1 LLDRILRL
9 INVYETEFMDL
20 MFSVCISFVVK
31 FLTVIGWS
39 FLIIYFVE
47 LYSFEFLINLFL
59 THGVAMILGY
69 FLFKNIFSKY
79 KLNVVFSILVTIFS
93 LISLV
98 LPFIRSN
105 QILFITCVFLAFSLI
120 LNQIKIAKNLFVED
134 LFSPIQSTRI
144 FPVVEASE
152 TLAVILAGLFISL
165 FAYNFTFESIF
176 FICAFMSAFLLPII
190 VMHENSTLKQD
201 FNHLFEFNESSKDS
215 DSEAKLS
222 VIKYVVFFQ
231 VLFFVF
237 LEFQYLYLLDLNYH
251 SSFAIELGFYHVVF
265 GGIAIFFQL
274 FLTSH
279 ILKFLGV
286 VKSMLVSPITLA
298 FLSFLGLFHFNFLS
312 TLILKTNQELS
323 NILHYNAYHSSYY
336 AFDHNSRVR
345 FMELNE
351 AYYRPLALIVGSAF
365 IFLTINLFQSYSY
378 LSFFMI
384 IALLFSIFFALRFK
398 SAYDDYPI
406 NEIKSANSDFKIINA
421 LFILEQNFKSHY
433 IPFLT
438 EFMMKN
444 DLSHSVYSKILYI
457 LNKHLNINYID
468 AYLDLFKNKKYQ
480 LKTCKIIR
488 NILKNYRSQIDDLSI
503 TRSTI
508 LNTYSELF
516 ESTIDMNLKAE
527 ILCFRILADVD
538 IENSLLELSNLN
550 LDSSASLIY
559 ETLSSFDDPMFV
571 KYYKDGWDNLSPLSK
586 YYALSAVNKFQPE
599 LIDKYVFKLF
609 SSNNPLDHSYLLLF
623 LINNKIDYKFELKL
637 ESPVNDFL
645 FNLYKKGIYYACKRV
660 SFNDL
665 KNSRSIWTMLDSKY
679 YLNTILSFF
688 HDRIY
693 ESEFLN
699 SQCKD
704 SIVELRDIYSIIGR
718 HNEVLF
724 LNTVLENI

>member
-1 LLDRILRL
+1 MLDRILRL
-9 INVYETEFMDL
+9 INVYETEFTDL

-47 LYSFEFLINLFL
+47 VYSFQFLVNLFL

-79 KLNVVFSILVTIFS
+79 KLNVVFSILVSMFS
-93 LISLV
+93 LLTLI
-98 LPFIRSN
+98 LPFISSH

-176 FICAFMSAFLLPII
+176 FICAFLSAFLLPII
-190 VMHENSTLKQD
+190 VLHENSTLKQD
-201 FNHLFEFNESSKDS
+201 FNHLFEFNESPTDS
-215 DSEAKLS
+215 DSESKLS
-222 VIKYVVFFQ
+222 VVKFVVFFQ

-251 SSFAIELGFYHVVF
+251 ASFAIELGFYHIVF
-265 GGIAIFFQL
+265 GGLAIFFQL
-274 FLTSH
+274 FLASH
-279 ILKFLGV
+279 ILRFLGV

-298 FLSFLGLFHFNFLS
+298 LLSFLSLFHFNFLS

-351 AYYRPLALIVGSAF
+351 SYYRPLALILGSGF
-365 IFLTINLFQSYSY
+365 IFLTYNLFASYAY

-384 IALLFSIFFALRFK
+384 IALLFSVYFALKFK
-398 SAYDDYPI
+398 SAYDQYPLD
-406 NEIKSANSDFKIINA
+406 EIKLANSDFKIINA
-421 LFILEQNFKSHY
+421 LFILEQNFKSCY

-438 EFMMKN
+438 DFLLKN

-457 LNKHLNINYID
+457 LNKQLNINYID
-468 AYLDLFKNKKYQ
+468 AYLNLFDNKNYHR
-480 LKTCKIIR
+480 KTCKIIR
-488 NILKNYRSQIDDLSI
+488 NILKDHRSQLEDLSI
-503 TRSTI
+503 TKSAI
-508 LNTYSELF
+508 LNKYNHLF
-516 ESTIDMNLKAE
+516 QSTKDMNLKTE
-527 ILCFRILADVD
+527 ILCFKILAGFEV
-538 IENSLLELSNLN
+538 EQSLCELSKLN
-550 LDSSASLIY
+550 LDSSAKLIY

-571 KYYKDGWDNLSPLSK
+571 KFYKDNWDILSPLSK
-586 YYALSAVNKFQPE
+586 YYALCAIEKFQVD
-599 LIDKYVFKLF
+599 LLDSYIFKLF
-609 SSNNPLDHSYLLLF
+609 SSQNPLDHSYLLLF
-623 LINNKIDYKFELKL
+623 LINNKIDYKFNLKIKTPL
-637 ESPVNDFL
+637 NLFL
-645 FNLYKKGIYYACKRV
+645 FNLYKKGIYYACKHV
-660 SFNDL
+660 TFDEL
-665 KNSRSIWTMLDSKY
+665 KHSRSIWTMLDSKY
-679 YLNTILSFF
+679 SLNTILSFF

-693 ESEFLN
+693 QSDFLN
-699 SQCKD
+699 AQSKED
-704 SIVELRDIYSIIGR
+704 VVELRDIYSIIGR
-718 HNEVLF
+718 QNEVLF